1 MPDKR
6 KSHIRAVN
14 PRRRRIGIGARRPFR
29 PSLTLPAG
37 PELPAEDLPERF
49 GRHSIGIKELRSIEM
64 VREWAGI
71 VFRAVDPDG
80 QTDQGG
86 DAREQCEK
94 AAAGDF
100 HDPIRPQNSGFSKGP
115 ADLCFKKARLPR
127 LSLTFRGCGALTPAI
142 FGKTFFSTRRPARE
156 AGGQRPTA
164 RCALGRKSVWFGV
177 LALRQHILARH
188 HPPPGLAFGEPDDR
202 LQRAGM
208 TAVTDDL
215 ILRSRA
221 AASRR
226 MGNDT
231 TSPFETQAAPAPQG
245 EAAGRLKC
253 STICRKSLVAYSI
266 G

>member
-1 MPDKR
+1 MAQFASKTADSARDQPIFVLR
-6 KSHIRAVN
+6 KLSGPTFLDLWRVRGFN
-14 PRRRRIGIGARRPFR
+14 ARN
-29 PSLTLPAG
+29 
-37 PELPAEDLPERF
+37 
-49 GRHSIGIKELRSIEM
+49 LRK
-64 VREWAGI
+64 
-71 VFRAVDPDG
+71 D
-80 QTDQGG
+80 
-86 DAREQCEK
+86 
-94 AAAGDF
+94 
-100 HDPIRPQNSGFSKGP
+100 
-115 ADLCFKKARLPR
+115 
-127 LSLTFRGCGALTPAI
+127 
-142 FGKTFFSTRRPARE
+142 FFSTRRPARE

-253 STICRKSLVAYSI
+253 STICRKSLAAYSI
-266 G
+266 